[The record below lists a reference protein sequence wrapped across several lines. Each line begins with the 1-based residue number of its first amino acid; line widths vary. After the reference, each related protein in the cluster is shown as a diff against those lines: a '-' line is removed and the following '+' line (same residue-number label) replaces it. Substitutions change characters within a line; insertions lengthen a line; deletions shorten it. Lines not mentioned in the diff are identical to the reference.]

1 MKMGGGGPF
10 VAIFF
15 LVLHSCLADKYEA
28 RLVADK
34 LKNYNP
40 LERPVFEPEDVV
52 QLEFG
57 VNLQVSEKLDFVFK
71 SFSSNPFF

>member
-1 MKMGGGGPF
+1 MIMKKIIMGGGGPF

-15 LVLHSCLADKYEA
+15 LVLHSCLAAEEEA
-28 RLVADK
+28 RLIADK

-57 VNLQVSEKLDFVFK
+57 VNLQVSEK
-71 SFSSNPFF
+71 